1 MKTHFVLFLLLF
13 AVVKVNSAQLYVEAE
28 SFKEKGGW
36 VVDQQFMEQVG
47 SSYLMAHGMGN
58 LLQMP

>member
-36 VVDQQFMEQVG
+36 VVDQQFI
-47 SSYLMAHGMGN
+47 
-58 LLQMP
+58 

>member
-28 SFKEKGGW
+28 SFKE
-36 VVDQQFMEQVG
+36 
-47 SSYLMAHGMGN
+47 
-58 LLQMP
+58 